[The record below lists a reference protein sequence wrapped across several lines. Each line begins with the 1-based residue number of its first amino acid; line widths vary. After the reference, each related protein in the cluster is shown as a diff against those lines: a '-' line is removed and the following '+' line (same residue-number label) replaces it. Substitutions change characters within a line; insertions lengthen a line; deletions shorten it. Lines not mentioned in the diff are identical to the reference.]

1 MNKNSLAEGD
11 INLSPLRK
19 KWQSEQ
25 LDDKTLNLLE
35 RDSNVFLHQS
45 MSTPCLDVLCSC
57 NGSNIVN
64 LQSKKYLDFHG
75 NNVHQVG
82 FGNESVINAIK
93 EQLDT
98 LSFCS
103 RRFTNEKAI
112 QLAEKLISLTEN
124 KLKRVLFSPG
134 ATSSIGMAIKLARIA
149 TGKYKTIS
157 MWDSFHGASLD
168 AISIGG
174 ESVFRNGLGPLLP
187 GCEHVMPFNSY
198 RCPFGECR
206 DCGLK
211 CVKYIEFVLEH
222 EGDIGA
228 IIIETI
234 RNTDVQ
240 IPIKEYYRELRRICD
255 KYGVLLIFDETAIC
269 LGRTGKWFAYQ
280 HYDVIPDMVV
290 IGKGL
295 GGGIMPMSAL
305 LVKEELNVASNT
317 SIGHYTHEKSP
328 VGCAAALATIEFIQ
342 KNNILQKVVDD
353 GEFIRKKLTEISLS
367 NNSIGD
373 IRGIGLLNAIELVSN
388 KITKEKNVQ
397 LAEKIMY
404 DSLTD
409 GLSFK
414 VSQGNIISLYPP
426 LTVTQGELLSALF
439 ILEKNF
445 KNSNLCIC

>member
-1 MNKNSLAEGD
+1 MNKYSLAEGD
-11 INLSPLRK
+11 INLTPLRK
-19 KWQSEQ
+19 KWQSQQ
-25 LDDKTLNLLE
+25 LDDKTLNLLT

-57 NGSNIVN
+57 KGTDIVN
-64 LQSKKYLDFHG
+64 LQGKKYLDFHG

-93 EQLDT
+93 EQLDS

-112 QLAEKLISLTEN
+112 LLAEKLISLTEN
-124 KLKRVLFSPG
+124 KLHRVLFAPG

-149 TGKYKTIS
+149 TGKHKTLS

-168 AISIGG
+168 AVSIGG

-187 GCEHVMPFNSY
+187 GCEHVLPYNSY
-198 RCPFGECR
+198 RCPFGECKE
-206 DCGLK
+206 CGLK
-211 CVKYIEFVLEH
+211 CVKHIEYVLEH
-222 EGDIGA
+222 ESDIGA
-228 IIIETI
+228 IIVETI

-255 KYGVLLIFDETAIC
+255 KFGVLLIFDETAIC

-280 HYDVIPDMVV
+280 HYDVVPDMVV
-290 IGKGL
+290 LGKGL

-305 LVKEELNVASNT
+305 LVKEELNVATNT

-328 VGCAAALATIEFIQ
+328 VGCAAGLAAIDFLEN
-342 KNNILQKVVDD
+342 NNILKKAADD
-353 GEFIRKKLTEISLS
+353 GEFIRQKLTEISFG

-373 IRGIGLLNAIELVSN
+373 IRGIGLLNAIELVSD
-388 KITKEKNVQ
+388 KITKEKNIQ
-397 LAEKIMY
+397 LAERIMY
-404 DSLTD
+404 ACLTD

-426 LTVTQGELLSALF
+426 LTVTRDELLTA
-439 ILEKNF
+439 ICVLEKNIL
-445 KNSNLCIC
+445 KLWNM